1 MTKLLIFDAF
11 TLFIR
16 GKNVANY
23 SQLTNITSAKTKSI
37 ALFIFIHLHLSAV
50 FHKNIDEKQQQG
62 NFPPKKLSTPR
73 WKQPDLERPIKV
85 NIVLPI
91 VFFIVCSFLI
101 LMPIFEEPEVL
112 HVKRCV
118 GHLSKSILYVSL
130 YAMTS
135 IFDVLG
141 RQKEKSGYKVWT

>member
-50 FHKNIDEKQQQG
+50 FH
-62 NFPPKKLSTPR
+62 
-73 WKQPDLERPIKV
+73 IK
-85 NIVLPI
+85 
-91 VFFIVCSFLI
+91 
-101 LMPIFEEPEVL
+101 
-112 HVKRCV
+112 HV
-118 GHLSKSILYVSL
+118 
-130 YAMTS
+130 
-135 IFDVLG
+135 
-141 RQKEKSGYKVWT
+141 Q